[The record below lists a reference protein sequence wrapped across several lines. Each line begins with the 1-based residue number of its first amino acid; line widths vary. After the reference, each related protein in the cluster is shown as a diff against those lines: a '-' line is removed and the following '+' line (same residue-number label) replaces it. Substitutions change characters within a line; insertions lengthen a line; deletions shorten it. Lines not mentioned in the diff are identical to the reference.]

1 MEKAKIEE
9 LVIDGQTYVP
19 KSSQVSPIKNGDI
32 RIVVLQRG
40 WVAIGKFL
48 RNASGEGELFP
59 AAIIQTWG
67 TTKGLPEL
75 VNGPTSSTKLNKS
88 DAIIRFNIGAEIL
101 MIDVDADKWEK
112 HL

>member
-1 MEKAKIEE
+1 MQTEIDEI
-9 LVIDGQTYVP
+9 VIKGVTYVP
-19 KSSQVSPIKNGDI
+19 KNSQVSHIKNGDV

-40 WVAIGKFL
+40 WVAIGKFK
-48 RNASGEGELFP
+48 RNESGEGELFP

-88 DAIIRFNIGAEIL
+88 DSIIRFNMGSEIL
-101 MIDVDADKWEK
+101 MIDVDSTKWEK

>member
-1 MEKAKIEE
+1 MQTEIDEI
-9 LVIDGQTYVP
+9 VIKGVTYVP
-19 KSSQVSPIKNGDI
+19 KNLQAPPIKGDI

-40 WVAIGKFL
+40 WVAVGKFK
-48 RNASGEGELFP
+48 RNESGEGELFP

-75 VNGPTSSTKLNKS
+75 VNGPTASTKLNKS
-88 DAIIRFNIGAEIL
+88 ASIIRFNMGSEIL
-101 MIDVDADKWEK
+101 MIDADAIKWEN

>member
-1 MEKAKIEE
+1 MTTKIYEITIE
-9 LVIDGQTYVP
+9 GVTYVP
-19 KSSQVSPIKNGDI
+19 KNSLISPIKNGDV

-40 WVAIGKFL
+40 WVAIGKFK
-48 RNASGEGELFP
+48 RNESGEGELFP

-88 DAIIRFNIGAEIL
+88 DSVIRFNIGAEIL
-101 MIDVDADKWEK
+101 MINVDSTKWEK